1 LNGEPNAETR
11 DRLKNR
17 SETDSIAFL
26 PSNIGGGIADALL
39 VFHPRYRD
47 QGQFLA
53 SSRPGL
59 LDGCVITLTVAGGRE
74 SERVRRDGAVQVWKP
89 MSIGK
94 PWPGLSVI
102 PRWMAYPH
110 FSLFSGAPSYTPAL
124 TVIALLSNLICPY
137 WPAGANH
144 KYRAGNGD
152 VLTVARY
159 RDT

>member
-59 LDGCVITLTVAGGRE
+59 LDGCVTTVTVAGGRE
-74 SERVRRDGAVQVWKP
+74 SECVRRVGAVQVWKP
-89 MSIGK
+89 MSVGK

-102 PRWMAYPH
+102 PRWMAYPY
-110 FSLFSGAPSYTPAL
+110 FSLFPGAPGYTPAL
-124 TVIALLSNLICPY
+124 IALLSNLICPY
-137 WPAGANH
+137 WPAGANR
-144 KYRAGNGD
+144 KYCARDGD
-152 VLTVARY
+152 VLTVVRY